1 MVFRDF
7 KDINRRTAA
16 DKILQDKAFNIAE
29 DLKCDRYQK
38 CLPSMVYKLFGK
50 KTFSSGIKNENISN
64 EIITFK
70 KRKVHSPFMENVWG
84 VDLEDM

>member
-16 DKILQDKAFNIAE
+16 DKILQDKAFNIAK
-29 DLKCDRYQK
+29 DLKGDRYQK

-50 KTFSSGIKNENISN
+50 ETFSSGIKNENISN
-64 EIITFK
+64 EIIKFN
-70 KRKVHSPFMENVWG
+70 KRKVHSPFIENVWG

>member
-1 MVFRDF
+1 
-7 KDINRRTAA
+7 
-16 DKILQDKAFNIAE
+16 
-29 DLKCDRYQK
+29 
-38 CLPSMVYKLFGK
+38 MVYKLFGK

-84 VDLEDM
+84 VDLEDMQLRSKFNKGFKLYYVLLIFIVNMYGLFL